1 MAEEAMQKK
10 INQKEFDKALELA
23 NRSRGTYTHR
33 FSTPFEHE
41 GTTYEE
47 LHFDFSNLKGR
58 DALKIY
64 TELRMLGIPTVVPSL
79 SDDFKIR
86 MAARACKEKIGT
98 DAFEA
103 MPIKDYLD
111 IVGEVRSFLMRSG
124 S

>member
-1 MAEEAMQKK
+1 MKGEINKEEFNRAQ
-10 INQKEFDKALELA
+10 QLA
-23 NRSRGTYTHR
+23 KLSRGTYTHK

-47 LHFDFSNLKGR
+47 LHFDFSKLKGR

-86 MAARACKEKIGT
+86 MAARACEERIGT
-98 DAFEA
+98 DAFEN